1 MVEDGVKAEGADN
14 RGGPDDLTGAPGL
27 GKQLAP
33 RSYLVTSSPSTPTQ
47 STCL

>member
-1 MVEDGVKAEGADN
+1 MVEDGVKAEGADK

-33 RSYLVTSSPSTPTQ
+33 RRHLAISSPSTPTHP
-47 STCL
+47 TCL